1 MSEAAKGSRCY
12 LANRA
17 HLSAGALG
25 LNVARLLALVADLL
39 AGAGVLGAVAY
50 WDVVSFAHDE
60 CRHGHQDLRE
70 KWPDSPQL

>member
-1 MSEAAKGSRCY
+1 MSEAAKGSWCY
-12 LANRA
+12 LASRA

-50 WDVVSFAHDE
+50 SDVVSFVQDE
-60 CRHGHQDLRE
+60 DTQENLRE